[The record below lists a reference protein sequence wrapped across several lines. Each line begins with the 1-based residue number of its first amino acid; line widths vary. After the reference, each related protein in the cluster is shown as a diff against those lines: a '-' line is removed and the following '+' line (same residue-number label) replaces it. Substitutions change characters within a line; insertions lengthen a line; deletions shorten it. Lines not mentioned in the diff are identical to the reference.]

1 MPTRKSTAS
10 ANRKAKAALA
20 AATEAARKRLG
31 LETLVTRGRDAL
43 DFHDISV
50 ASLRDV
56 IDMAFEIGLKAGA
69 DIGFDAGYRA
79 GVEAERIFRK

>member
-1 MPTRKSTAS
+1 M
-10 ANRKAKAALA
+10 
-20 AATEAARKRLG
+20 
-31 LETLVTRGRDAL
+31 
-43 DFHDISV
+43 HDISV

>member
-31 LETLVTRGRDAL
+31 LETLATRGRDAL
-43 DFHDISV
+43 GHRRSRTV
-50 ASLRDV
+50 R
-56 IDMAFEIGLKAGA
+56 
-69 DIGFDAGYRA
+69 
-79 GVEAERIFRK
+79 ERLSR